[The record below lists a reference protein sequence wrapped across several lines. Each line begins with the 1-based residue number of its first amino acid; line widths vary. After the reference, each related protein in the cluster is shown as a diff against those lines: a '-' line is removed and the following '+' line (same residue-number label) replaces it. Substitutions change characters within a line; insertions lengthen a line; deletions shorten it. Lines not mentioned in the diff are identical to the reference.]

1 MRSVILT
8 EVRVRLWKNFVDSG
22 WVPIDRGVTCL
33 VGKNE
38 SGKTAFLEALYRL
51 KPAYKHN
58 SSIDLDMDYPRWRK
72 VEDARTK
79 DLEKQEFIMA
89 RFALTQEETD
99 MLSEVIGAPIP
110 ESTTVE
116 VSRAYSG
123 TRYYRIKIPEADA
136 VKALLQSRD
145 ALKAFEH
152 SRQIPSSLD
161 DLFEV
166 VKAKRHPSLRGI
178 QRRTRIL
185 QELIRG
191 NYEYSNELL
200 TTLSRML
207 PTFFYFSDYSRLKG
221 HIDLDRVLAKNP
233 EELQDHERTARD
245 LLDLVGVSGDDLTE
259 ARLERRIAELEAAA
273 AEITR
278 QVFRYWTQNRHL
290 RVSLVTEPEIVRSPQ
305 GQEVVHRFLNIRLLD
320 ERHHVT
326 TNFETRSSGFRWF
339 FSFIVAFSPFK
350 KRRDVIVLLDEPG
363 LSLHGRAQADF
374 LRFVEQELAP
384 TNQVIYTTHSPFL
397 VDPSKLERVRAV
409 EDHTSVENPDSGA
422 VVRADAFSRDRD
434 TLFPLQAALGYDLAQ
449 NLIIGSSEHLVVE
462 GTTDF
467 IYLDTLSEYL
477 KKRGRTGLDDRFTIV
492 PVGGAQ
498 NIPTFVALLGA
509 HLPVSALVDSSAK
522 GMQRINHMIKEGLL
536 EASRLVTISQVTG
549 TPEADI
555 EDLFRPE
562 EYLML
567 YNGAFGASVSVSD
580 LDGRGPIVKQI
591 ERHVGGRF
599 EHGPPATYL
608 LRNKIQ
614 ILEKLSEET
623 LSRFERLFE
632 LLNATIR

>member
-1 MRSVILT
+1 
-8 EVRVRLWKNFVDSG
+8 VRVRLWKNFVDSG

-233 EELQDHERTARD
+233 EELQDHER
-245 LLDLVGVSGDDLTE
+245 
-259 ARLERRIAELEAAA
+259 
-273 AEITR
+273 
-278 QVFRYWTQNRHL
+278 
-290 RVSLVTEPEIVRSPQ
+290 
-305 GQEVVHRFLNIRLLD
+305 
-320 ERHHVT
+320 
-326 TNFETRSSGFRWF
+326 
-339 FSFIVAFSPFK
+339 
-350 KRRDVIVLLDEPG
+350 
-363 LSLHGRAQADF
+363 
-374 LRFVEQELAP
+374 
-384 TNQVIYTTHSPFL
+384 
-397 VDPSKLERVRAV
+397 
-409 EDHTSVENPDSGA
+409 
-422 VVRADAFSRDRD
+422 
-434 TLFPLQAALGYDLAQ
+434 
-449 NLIIGSSEHLVVE
+449 
-462 GTTDF
+462 
-467 IYLDTLSEYL
+467 
-477 KKRGRTGLDDRFTIV
+477 
-492 PVGGAQ
+492 
-498 NIPTFVALLGA
+498 
-509 HLPVSALVDSSAK
+509 
-522 GMQRINHMIKEGLL
+522 
-536 EASRLVTISQVTG
+536 
-549 TPEADI
+549 
-555 EDLFRPE
+555 
-562 EYLML
+562 
-567 YNGAFGASVSVSD
+567 
-580 LDGRGPIVKQI
+580 
-591 ERHVGGRF
+591 
-599 EHGPPATYL
+599 
-608 LRNKIQ
+608 
-614 ILEKLSEET
+614 
-623 LSRFERLFE
+623 
-632 LLNATIR
+632 